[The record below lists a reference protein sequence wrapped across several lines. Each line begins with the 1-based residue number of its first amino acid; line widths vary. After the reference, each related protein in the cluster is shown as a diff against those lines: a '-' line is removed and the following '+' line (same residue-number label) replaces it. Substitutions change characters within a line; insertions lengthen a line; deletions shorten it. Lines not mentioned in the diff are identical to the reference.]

1 MGCTPSIH
9 VNQTGVVYCRDSDG
23 SNSPRAS
30 HSATV
35 IAGTTVVRTETTETS
50 HTSSIRSKRF
60 TEYSSGPSGGAS
72 YTFESSSD
80 NTKKASNSDVMLGPM
95 KLKQKSM
102 SILLVFSREDYQ
114 SDAFYW
120 AAEKAGYKCNI
131 SRNPDSALECFMSKQ
146 HDVVIIDHRNNK
158 SFDAEALC
166 RSIRGTKASEH
177 TIIVAVTKKHSQ
189 TDKDEPS
196 ILPLLKAGFNR
207 RYVEN
212 SNVGACMNEL
222 VQLEHG
228 EVLSHQKLRTCN
240 ALFSALESVTDSVE
254 ITNDEHEIQ
263 FVNPAYERLTGYSME
278 EVVGKDSRE
287 LKGER
292 VKPDIQDGINN
303 QIKKGKKWEGTYYT
317 RRKSGDAFPQHC
329 KICPVVG
336 VGGKATHYVSVRSSH
351 LDTSNFYDKLKDAD
365 YFTQIAN
372 GGIHGVPRRRE
383 SFARI
388 HSMTIEAPITKQDVK
403 RHLREGDQAHAMT
416 HRPSVHQAQSHLPNQ
431 PSMFSSKLI
440 PDNIRALLVKEA
452 DWDFDIIELERV
464 THKRPLLYLGLR
476 TMARFDVCGFLNIP
490 ETCLANWLQVIEAN
504 YHSRNTYHNSTHAA
518 DVLNSTAYFLEKGK
532 CKAIFDPIDEVA
544 ALIAA
549 AVHDLDHPG
558 KSNAFLINSK
568 HELSILYN
576 DIAVLESHHAALTF
590 RLTAQDPAINIFKN
604 LDRETFRVMRQ
615 AIIDMVLATEM
626 MKHFEHLNKFVNGI
640 NKLTQKAEESSSMS
654 GTGSPDSATLISQ
667 LSTSENK
674 MLIRRML
681 IKCAD
686 VSNPCRPVNL
696 CMEWAKRIAEEYCQQ
711 TDEEKQL
718 GLPVVMPVFD
728 RKTCSLPKSQTSFI
742 DFFINDMFDAWD
754 YFCDIPELIQHL
766 QDNYKF
772 WTEEEENPTH
782 NYDLPIKGPEQ
793 NIDNATK
800 STENKSSSTEN
811 TENRTC
817 EDT

>member
-1 MGCTPSIH
+1 M
-9 VNQTGVVYCRDSDG
+9 YR
-23 SNSPRAS
+23 
-30 HSATV
+30 
-35 IAGTTVVRTETTETS
+35 
-50 HTSSIRSKRF
+50 
-60 TEYSSGPSGGAS
+60 EYKTRITQENFGKNNG
-72 YTFESSSD
+72 
-80 NTKKASNSDVMLGPM
+80 NTNEKASNSDVMLGPM

-388 HSMTIEAPITKQDVK
+388 HSMTIEAPITKVINIINTAQENSPFTVAQALDKVLEILRTSELYSPYFAQEFKDGDPMTSDYLGGLVSQDVK